1 MKNKTELKTL
11 KDIEKDF
18 TYNNEEDFIN
28 SKKLKAEAVKWVKQF
43 DDMWEQE
50 EKVIYFI
57 KYFFNLKEEDLK

>member
-1 MKNKTELKTL
+1 MSELKTL